1 MHRPSTVVFDAFE
14 TEDVDDARARIE
26 QALMPLEIA
35 VLTAGQPYR
44 CRYEQLGFGPLRV
57 NRAFHSLG
65 VRVGVPDLQGG
76 YTVAF
81 AGEGRM
87 RSRHRGVETEISTA
101 AASVYRP
108 VGDILVRST
117 DASLTHTVVVDR
129 QALETT
135 LSALLGRAVEGPIL
149 FGASLDLTGPA
160 ERSWARLVQT
170 LTAEITNP
178 DGLATH
184 PLVMQPM
191 TDAVLRGLLL
201 TAEHPDREA
210 LHRPV
215 GPSRSAPVRRA
226 IDAIHTDPAQPFTLS
241 VLARSA
247 GVSVRTLQQGFSEQV
262 GTTPMGYLRKVRLAC
277 AHDELR
283 TADPSR
289 IGVAAVAHRWGFA
302 HLGRFAAYYR
312 AAYGCPPS
320 DTLHR

>member
-1 MHRPSTVVFDAFE
+1 MIE
-14 TEDVDDARARIE
+14 RA
-26 QALMPLEIA
+26 LLPLEIA
-35 VLTAGQPYR
+35 VLSAGQPYH

-57 NRAFHSLG
+57 NRAFHNLG
-65 VRVGVPDLQGG
+65 VRVEVPDLSGG
-76 YTVAF
+76 YTVGF
-81 AGEGRM
+81 AEEGRM
-87 RSRHRGVETEISTA
+87 RTRHRGHEIEISPATA
-101 AASVYRP
+101 AVYQP
-108 VGDILVRST
+108 VGDIHAVSS
-117 DASLTHTVVVDR
+117 DASLTYTVAVQQQD
-129 QALETT
+129 LETT
-135 LSALLGRAVEGPIL
+135 LSALLGRAVEGPIR

-160 ERSWARLVQT
+160 ERGWARLVRT
-170 LTAEITNP
+170 LASEITNP

-201 TAEHPDREA
+201 TADHPDREA
-210 LHRPV
+210 LHQPA

-262 GTTPMGYLRKVRLAC
+262 GTTPMGYLRQVRLAC

-289 IGVAAVAHRWGFA
+289 TGVAAVAHRWGFA

-312 AAYGCPPS
+312 AAYGVAPS
-320 DTLHR
+320 DTLNR